1 MLHSGFRH
9 LWFNLLLSLFIMK
22 VAVGLRDTNPQEY
35 NNFELTLFTQL
46 VLKNPSC
53 QAEVRKI
60 FADRPPLK
68 SIFLV

>member
-22 VAVGLRDTNPQEY
+22 VAVGLRDTNPQEL

-46 VLKNPSC
+46 ALKNPSC
-53 QAEVRKI
+53 QADVGKI
-60 FADRPPLK
+60 FTNRPQFRI
-68 SIFLV
+68 IF